1 MEMIKGFPPARLRR
15 LLSSTPGSAVFRYGM
30 AVVLCLAALG
40 INWAFPLLETQS
52 PGVVFLAVVVLVALY
67 GGLGPALL
75 ATAVSAL
82 MLDLLSMPADS
93 ATSSAL
99 PDVLRVGVFL
109 GLAVLIS
116 SLSSRRRRAEK
127 ALRLREQHYR
137 GLIENSSD
145 ILTLLGPQGE
155 ILYESPSVQRILGYD
170 PPQMLGSN
178 AFEYVHPED
187 LARVRQIF
195 QQSLGRP
202 GVTEAV
208 ELRFRARDGSYK
220 TLECVGN
227 NLLREPSIAGV
238 VVHSRDI
245 SERKELQ
252 REQAARQRYHE
263 LVEGLDAIVWEA
275 ESGRF
280 TFVSQRAEQILGY
293 PLESWLKPGEEWLRH
308 VVPEDRDA
316 VRRALLQS
324 GSETRDI
331 EYRAVT
337 AAGRLMWLRLII
349 YRAQGERAATQTR
362 GLIVDVTERRQ
373 AEAALRRSEQQAATG
388 RLAASIAHEINN
400 PMAAVTNLLFLLQKH
415 PSLDLV
421 ALQYA
426 RMAEEELH
434 RMAHITRQMLGFYRE
449 ASAPVAVDLASIL
462 DDVLQLYSRR
472 IAGSGAE
479 VERRYDPAPP
489 IEVLPGEMRQVF
501 SNLLLNAVDA
511 VGPDGR
517 IWLHVFPSRDWK
529 NPERTGIRVVFADNG
544 PGIRPEYR
552 QQIFEPFFTTKGQN
566 GTGLGLWVCRGIV
579 QKHNG
584 SIRVRSGYGR
594 GSGTSFSIFLPYGGP
609 DAGQADGSAGSAA

>member
-1 MEMIKGFPPARLRR
+1 MFTGFPPSRLRR
-15 LLSSTPGSAVFRYGM
+15 LRNSPRWSAAFRYGM

-40 INWAFPLLETQS
+40 VNWAIPLLETQS
-52 PGVVFLAVVVLVALY
+52 PGVVFLAVVVMAALY

-82 MLDLLSMPADS
+82 MLDLIALPASGAIPS
-93 ATSSAL
+93 AF
-99 PDVLRVGVFL
+99 PDVLRIGVFL
-109 GLAVLIS
+109 GLAILIS

-127 ALRLREQHYR
+127 TLRLREQHYR

-145 ILTLLGPQGE
+145 VLTILSPRGE
-155 ILYESPSVQRILGYD
+155 ILYQSPSVERVLGYD
-170 PPQMLGSN
+170 PAQMLGSD
-178 AFEYVHPED
+178 AFQYVHPED
-187 LARVRQIF
+187 LDRVRKIF
-195 QQSLGRP
+195 QQSLGQP
-202 GVTEAV
+202 GVTEPV
-208 ELRFRARDGSYK
+208 ELRFRARDGSFK

-227 NLLREPSIAGV
+227 NLLHEPSIAGV

-252 REQAARQRYHE
+252 REQAARRRYHE
-263 LVEGLDAIVWEA
+263 LVEGLEAVVWEA
-275 ESGRF
+275 DAGRF

-293 PLESWLKPGEEWLRH
+293 PLQLWLKPGEEWLRH
-308 VVPEDRDA
+308 VIPEDRDT
-316 VRRALLQS
+316 VRRAFLQS
-324 GSETRDI
+324 GTDTADI

-337 AAGRLMWLRLII
+337 ANGRLRWLRLII
-349 YRAQGERAATQTR
+349 YRARGEHAATQAR
-362 GLIVDVTERRQ
+362 GLIVDVTERRE

-421 ALQYA
+421 AQQYA
-426 RMAEEELH
+426 RMAEQELH

-449 ASAPVAVDLASIL
+449 ASAPVAVNLASVL
-462 DDVLQLYSRR
+462 DDVLELYSRR

-479 VERRYDPAPP
+479 VEKRYDPAPP

-511 VGPDGR
+511 VGPEGR

-529 NPERTGIRVVFADNG
+529 NPSRTGIRVVFADNG

-594 GSGTSFSIFLPYGGP
+594 ASGTSFSIFLPYGGP
-609 DAGQADGSAGSAA
+609 DDAGQADGAAGAA

>member
-1 MEMIKGFPPARLRR
+1 MLTGFPLTRVRRLRN
-15 LLSSTPGSAVFRYGM
+15 STLWTAVFRYGM

-82 MLDLLSMPADS
+82 MLELISVPAS
-93 ATSSAL
+93 RALPAAL

-127 ALRLREQHYR
+127 TLRVREQHYR

-145 ILTLLGPQGE
+145 ILTILSPAGE
-155 ILYESPSVQRILGYD
+155 ILYQSPSVLRILGYD
-170 PPQMLGSN
+170 PPQMLGCD
-178 AFEYVHPED
+178 AFEFVHPED
-187 LARVRQIF
+187 LDRVQQIF
-195 QQSLGRP
+195 RQSLGRP
-202 GVTEAV
+202 GVTEPV
-208 ELRFRARDGSYK
+208 ELRFRAPDGSFK

-227 NLLREPSIAGV
+227 NLLHEPSISGI

-252 REQAARQRYHE
+252 REQAARQRYRE

-280 TFVSQRAEQILGY
+280 TFVSPRAEQILGY
-293 PLESWLKPGEEWLRH
+293 PLRVWLTPGEEWLRH
-308 VVPEDRDA
+308 VIAEDRDL
-316 VRRALLQS
+316 VRRALLQP
-324 GSETRDI
+324 GSETADI

-349 YRAQGERAATQTR
+349 YRAQGERAATQAR

-421 ALQYA
+421 AQQYA

-449 ASAPVAVDLASIL
+449 ASSPVAVDLATVL
-462 DDVLQLYSRR
+462 DDVLELYSRR

-479 VERRYDPAPP
+479 VEKRYDPAPP
-489 IEVLPGEMRQVF
+489 IAVLPGEMRQVF

-511 VGPDGR
+511 VGSEGR
-517 IWLHVFPSRDWK
+517 IWLHVFPSRDWR
-529 NPERTGIRVVFADNG
+529 NPERTGVRVVFADNG

-594 GSGTSFSIFLPYGGP
+594 GSGTSFSIFLPYAGP
-609 DAGQADGSAGSAA
+609 EAGQADGTAGSAA